1 MKETDLL
8 TPNLQM
14 ARTVESLT
22 NVKDELAN
30 PSDKLSQ
37 FRQQA
42 HRAEIREFCR
52 RDATRRFFL
61 NRQGHSSSEIRLTLY
76 VFLKSFGV
84 FRVQRATSFEDF
96 CVAGVGLN
104 RSALPLYV
112 FLVESVREKHT
123 LCMKGR

>member
-42 HRAEIREFCR
+42 SRNKRVLSSR
-52 RDATRRFFL
+52 RNASVLLEQTRTQF
-61 NRQGHSSSEIRLTLY
+61 
-76 VFLKSFGV
+76 V
-84 FRVQRATSFEDF
+84 
-96 CVAGVGLN
+96 
-104 RSALPLYV
+104 
-112 FLVESVREKHT
+112 
-123 LCMKGR
+123 